1 MTTAYILDDEQ
12 HAHVV
17 LKTLIQRHFETDIN
31 VVGTAQTVDVALLEI
46 SALKPDLLFLDIE
59 MPNTNGME
67 MISRVNTEDCSVI
80 FVTAYDNFA
89 VEAYN
94 KMARGYLLKPVDKEK
109 FKNTVSDVLRKI
121 TIEKKAKRI
130 PDSLI
135 DSLSDISVPHNGDFV
150 QVDPNKVLY
159 FQADGSYTKISTDK
173 VNYYISKNL
182 KTVTEEFNQD
192 FFIRVNRSFVVN
204 KNNIKTFSKKNGG
217 NIHLTNDLEISVSGT
232 YRDLIFDLL
241 NSSIEN

>member
-17 LKTLIQRHFETDIN
+17 LKTLIQRHFETDIK
-31 VVGTAQTVDVALLEI
+31 VVGAAQTADVALIEI

-59 MPNTNGME
+59 MPNINGME
-67 MISRVNTEDCSVI
+67 MISKLNSENCSVI

-94 KMARGYLLKPVDKEK
+94 KRARGYLLKPVDKEK

-121 TIEKKAKRI
+121 TIEKKAKKI
-130 PDSLI
+130 PDSLL
-135 DSLSDISVPHNGDFV
+135 DSLSDISIPHNGDFV
-150 QVDPNKVLY
+150 LVNPATVLY
-159 FQADGSYTKISTDK
+159 FQADGSYTRIITENE
-173 VNYYISKNL
+173 NYHISKNL
-182 KTVTEEFNQD
+182 KTVVEEFNQD
-192 FFIRVNRSFVVN
+192 FFIRINRSFVVN
-204 KNNIKTFSKKNGG
+204 KNHIKSFSKKNGG
-217 NIHLTNDLEISVSGT
+217 NIYLTNDLEISVSGT
-232 YRDLIFDLL
+232 YRDLVFDLL

>member
-17 LKTLIQRHFETDIN
+17 LKTLIQRHFETDIK
-31 VVGTAQTVDVALLEI
+31 VVGSAQTVEVALLEI

-59 MPNTNGME
+59 MPNINGME

-94 KMARGYLLKPVDKEK
+94 KRARGYLLKPVDKEK
-109 FKNTVSDVLRKI
+109 IKNTVSDVLRKI

-232 YRDLIFDLL
+232 YRDLIFNLL